1 MKSLIIVSLL
11 ALSTVSMAQS
21 NPCTLTLKVK
31 KEGAKSAKLDGISFS
46 TKQIEALKTICTV
59 KTDVMNVDEQVNDF
73 KKTLEKRIAKLN
85 AKSASEKAE

>member
-11 ALSTVSMAQS
+11 ALSTVSMADCS
-21 NPCTLTLKVK
+21 LTLKVK